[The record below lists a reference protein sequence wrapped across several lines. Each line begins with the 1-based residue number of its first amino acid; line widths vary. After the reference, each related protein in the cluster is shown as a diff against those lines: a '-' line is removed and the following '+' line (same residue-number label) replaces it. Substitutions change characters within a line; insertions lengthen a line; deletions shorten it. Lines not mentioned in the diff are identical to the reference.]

1 MNDGGTHDTPTVTRR
16 QWVAATGGL
25 AAVIALGQL
34 PGDPASAAPRRLGY
48 PFTLG
53 VASGEPLPGGVVL
66 WTRLAP
72 EPLAPDGLGG
82 MPNRQVSVTWQLA
95 TDDAMRNVV
104 RSGVALALPEL
115 AHSVHAEVDGLLPG
129 RDYWYRFV
137 AGSHASAIGH
147 TRTAPA
153 PGSSGPLA
161 LGFASCQQWEAGF
174 FTAYRDMATQDLD
187 AIVHL
192 GDYIYEY
199 GIGATGGARALAL
212 PAEHR
217 QETMTLE
224 QYRLRY
230 SLVKTDPDLQAAHAA
245 APWLVSSD
253 DHDVEDNYA
262 DETSR
267 NGLSPEDMLRRRAAA
282 YRAFY
287 ENLPL
292 RAASMPQGPD
302 MQMYRRVHYGET
314 ASLFVLD
321 TRQYRDPL
329 SIEERDDPRRSILGE
344 TQEQW
349 LLDGLG
355 ASTTRWNLVVQQVM
369 VAQLDRLTDPG
380 LQQLNPDTW
389 DGYAASRDRL
399 LDGIVERGVRNPVVL
414 TGDAHVNCG
423 FDLKSD
429 FNDPDSPTVA
439 AELVATSI
447 SSGGNGSD
455 MTPGGREWLAANPH
469 LKFFNNQR
477 GYVRCRIESEGCHAD
492 YRVVDRVSDPN
503 GSASTRTTL
512 TIEDGVP
519 GLQAP

>member
-1 MNDGGTHDTPTVTRR
+1 MKDTRTHDIPTITRR
-16 QWVAATGGL
+16 QWLAATGGL
-25 AAVIALGQL
+25 AALVALGQL
-34 PGDPASAAPRRLGY
+34 PGEAAMAAPRRLAD
-48 PFTLG
+48 PFMLG
-53 VASGEPLPGGVVL
+53 VSSGEPLPGGVVL

-82 MPNRQVSVTWQLA
+82 MPNQPVSVQWQVA
-95 TDDAMRNVV
+95 DDEAMRNVV

-115 AHSVHAEVDGLLPG
+115 AHAVHAEVDGLLPG
-129 RDYWYRFV
+129 RDYWYRFRV
-137 AGSHASAIGH
+137 GDHLSPVGH
-147 TRTAPA
+147 TRTAPP
-153 PGSSGPLA
+153 PGSITPLSLA
-161 LGFASCQQWEAGF
+161 FASCQQWEAGF
-174 FTAYRDMATQDLD
+174 YTAYRDMGTQDLD
-187 AIVHL
+187 AIIHL

-199 GIGATGGARALAL
+199 GIGATGGVRAVSL
-212 PAEHR
+212 PDEHR
-217 QETMTLE
+217 HETMTLP

-267 NGLSPEDMLRRRAAA
+267 NGLSPEDLLRRRAAA

-292 RAASMPQGPD
+292 RASSTPQGSD
-302 MQMYRRVHYGET
+302 MQMYRQVQYGET
-314 ASLFVLD
+314 ASLFMLD

-329 SIEERDDPRRSILGE
+329 DIEDRHNPSRSILGE
-344 TQEQW
+344 AQEQW

-355 ASTTRWNLVVQQVM
+355 SSTARWNMVVQQVM

-399 LDGIVERGVRNPVVL
+399 LNAIVERGVRNPVVL

-423 FDLKSD
+423 FDLKSN

-439 AELVATSI
+439 AELVGTSI
-447 SSGGNGSD
+447 SSGGNGAD
-455 MTPGGREWLAANPH
+455 MTSGGQEWLAANAH
-469 LKFFNNQR
+469 LRFFNNQR
-477 GYVRCRIESEGCHAD
+477 GYVRCRILPDGCHAD
-492 YRVVDRVSDPN
+492 YRVVDRVTDPN

-512 TIEDGVP
+512 TIQDGVP